1 LISGDPFGKREG
13 AEWCVRRAT
22 FVHHGL
28 IHCRNPY
35 PCDVVSLVGRVVS
48 QLLTINPHPAYWR
61 TVPLPHLQNILIRSS
76 LVITVLQWLWHV
88 KYSIIAGFVNVFPV
102 GDSLHS
108 WLIHSYSIMYAMFQ
122 PPRAPI
128 SADNPHQTRSDNKQ
142 RANLAA
148 YTKSLANLQHDI
160 SVLVQTEQKKTAESS
175 HSALTPQLAHTA
187 STDAH
192 NLSASTQSLD
202 QTNTSSTTTSP
213 SLSRCSSSPSLIN
226 VSNSAVHQ
234 SSLGATGG

>member
-1 LISGDPFGKREG
+1 
-13 AEWCVRRAT
+13 
-22 FVHHGL
+22 
-28 IHCRNPY
+28 
-35 PCDVVSLVGRVVS
+35 
-48 QLLTINPHPAYWR
+48 
-61 TVPLPHLQNILIRSS
+61 
-76 LVITVLQWLWHV
+76 
-88 KYSIIAGFVNVFPV
+88 
-102 GDSLHS
+102 
-108 WLIHSYSIMYAMFQ
+108 MYAMFQ

-160 SVLVQTEQKKTAESS
+160 SVLVQTEPKKTAAST
-175 HSALTPQLAHTA
+175 LQLAHAA

-192 NLSASTQSLD
+192 NLSASIQSLD